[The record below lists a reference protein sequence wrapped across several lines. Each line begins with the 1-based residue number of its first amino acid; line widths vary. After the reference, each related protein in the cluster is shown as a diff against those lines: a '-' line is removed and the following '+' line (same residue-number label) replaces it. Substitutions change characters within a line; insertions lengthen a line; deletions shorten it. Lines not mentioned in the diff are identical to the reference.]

1 MQTWALLAA
10 KPATLI
16 SGIGLGTI
24 PAMSWDSVGGF
35 AVGLLLA
42 GGGFAVLNSSR
53 RARNWVP
60 QPDAVRAGRPE
71 ARSYDGGRIARARRW
86 VDRLLTGMLSDDTD
100 LVTAAPES
108 WGTDPQLGE
117 QETAAPESWGTDPQ
131 LAEQETAA
139 PESWGT
145 DPQLAEQE
153 TAAPESWG
161 TDPQLAEQ
169 ETAEPAT
176 AGRDS
181 AQPDRDQPERD
192 QPEWDPPEPE
202 LPGPAE
208 LAWSAERTL
217 APDPA
222 ARPRHAGASTSALA
236 VPREFEREQEPAGPR
251 RRSDEGFWGLD
262 EPAASAS
269 GNGYRSKHR
278 QDEAASDSGTQ
289 DAGRGKPRHAAPP
302 PSFGVTLGR
311 RLTSP
316 RLTSR
321 SAAHAGG

>member
-1 MQTWALLAA
+1 MQTWAILAA
-10 KPATLI
+10 KHATLI
-16 SGIGLGTI
+16 SGIGLGSI

-53 RARNWVP
+53 RAWNWVP
-60 QPDAVRAGRPE
+60 QPDVVRAGRPE
-71 ARSYDGGRIARARRW
+71 ARSHDGGRMARARRW

-100 LVTAAPES
+100 LVTAV
-108 WGTDPQLGE
+108 
-117 QETAAPESWGTDPQ
+117 PESWGTDPQ

-145 DPQLAEQE
+145 DPQIGEQE

-161 TDPQLAEQ
+161 TDPQLAER

-181 AQPDRDQPERD
+181 AQPDRDQPEGG
-192 QPEWDPPEPE
+192 QPEWDQPEPE

-236 VPREFEREQEPAGPR
+236 VPRQFEREQEPAGPR

-262 EPAASAS
+262 EPGASAS
-269 GNGYRSKHR
+269 GNGYRSRHR
-278 QDEAASDSGTQ
+278 QDEAASDSRAQ